1 VSQPAPKRYQAH
13 PLYITARKGE
23 SLWGIVNKIA
33 IRGCMTGRD
42 ASGKAQWDR
51 DCIKSKL
58 VTDNDGQVL
67 LFSHKHL
74 AQDHLKSLA
83 RKHRDSTNTYM
94 VIEVKRS

>member
-58 VTDNDGQVL
+58 VTKITL
-67 LFSHKHL
+67 SHLRTNIEIRRIHIW
-74 AQDHLKSLA
+74 SL
-83 RKHRDSTNTYM
+83 R
-94 VIEVKRS
+94 